1 MMVSNLMML
10 LVIYTSIFSV
20 HRTDGIT
27 RGLGIVPLFGVFIF
41 KFFFFCQIPNRSL
54 SLSLSRLSSLS
65 GNNKLYDVR
74 D

>member
-27 RGLGIVPLFGVFIF
+27 QGLGIVPLFGVFIF
-41 KFFFFCQIPNRSL
+41 KFFFCQIPNRSL

-65 GNNKLYDVR
+65 GNNELYDVR